1 MHWVSTTI
9 FKIIGDSYSLS
20 CDSIYTQRIECS
32 LNSRP
37 LLLDISHLYNTYARQ
52 VKPNKVDELAP
63 NFYRPKGAGSR
74 CVVFEQA
81 AAGPWLHEIVES
93 GRFQSLMEG
102 S

>member
-52 VKPNKVDELAP
+52 VENQIRWTDLNQISIGPRGRVPGVLCSS
-63 NFYRPKGAGSR
+63 RQLQVLGSMKLWSR
-74 CVVFEQA
+74 VAFS
-81 AAGPWLHEIVES
+81 H
-93 GRFQSLMEG
+93 
-102 S
+102 